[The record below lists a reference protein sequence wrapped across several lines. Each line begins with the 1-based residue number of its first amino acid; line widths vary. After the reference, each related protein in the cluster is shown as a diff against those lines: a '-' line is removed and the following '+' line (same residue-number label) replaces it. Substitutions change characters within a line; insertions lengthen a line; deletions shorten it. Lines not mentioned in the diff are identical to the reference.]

1 MIPDE
6 AVEAAH
12 IPGSSAAECPCEE
25 CRECCSTFAPER
37 KGASVI
43 PDKATK
49 AAQDTFIE
57 VLTDLR
63 LKEGGGFKV
72 ASQQRRAI
80 AAALEAAAPHLMAAA
95 WDEGYLACVDDIF
108 RDQEL
113 GKTGHRLEDGQQNP
127 YRKAPGA

>member
-6 AVEAAH
+6 AVEAGLAAH
-12 IPGSSAAECPCEE
+12 LSFKNQRSMDNSANL
-25 CRECCSTFAPER
+25 
-37 KGASVI
+37 I
-43 PDKATK
+43 
-49 AAQDTFIE
+49 
-57 VLTDLR
+57 
-63 LKEGGGFKV
+63 
-72 ASQQRRAI
+72 RRI
-80 AAALEAAAPHLMAAA
+80 LEAAAPHLMAAA